1 MLAMADLLVDVFRR
15 IGVQKPGDWVAKYES
30 LESEWDD
37 EEVDWG
43 SDSDVPVDS
52 SCDLESPEECESCQ

>member
-15 IGVQKPGDWVAKYES
+15 IGVQKPGVWVAKYQS

-43 SDSDVPVDS
+43 SGSDVPVDS
-52 SCDLESPEECESCQ
+52 ACDLENPEECESCQ